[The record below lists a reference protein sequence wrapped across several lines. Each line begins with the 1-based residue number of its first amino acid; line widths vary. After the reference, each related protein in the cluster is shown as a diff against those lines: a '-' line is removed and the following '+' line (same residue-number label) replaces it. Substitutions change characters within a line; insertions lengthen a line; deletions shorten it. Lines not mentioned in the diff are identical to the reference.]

1 MRRGEELLKA
11 VVRADE
17 AAARDQVGAARR
29 ALEAA
34 EGAAADVAA
43 ARLGSRR
50 AAARYKFIQIYCAFT
65 KSK

>member
-43 ARLGSRR
+43 ARLGGRR
-50 AAARYKFIQIYCAFT
+50 AAAR
-65 KSK
+65 